1 MDIGD
6 FKRDLERGKPAEQ
19 FAASYF
25 KKYYANCTDVS
36 ENQAYFKID
45 TDFIVNADKWEVK
58 QNLVIAEKGK
68 PGEFFRIELYRDD
81 KPKGW
86 WWYCKANKYFF
97 VNAELTKAII
107 INNDDAFKNFI
118 NNAIENE
125 SHGYYDDFRYDRK
138 KDNYYG
144 KITIVKSM
152 RIYTEFLEDA
162 GVNFQRVV
170 TRRK

>member
-1 MDIGD
+1 MAVGD
-6 FKRDLERGKPAEQ
+6 FYKDLERGKPAEQ
-19 FAASYF
+19 FF
-25 KKYYANCTDVS
+25 EKYCSKNNLNCIDVRNNP
-36 ENQAYFKID
+36 EYQNID
-45 TDFIVNADKWEVK
+45 SDFIADNKTWEVK

-97 VNAELTKAII
+97 ANDTLTKAII
-107 INNDDAFKNFI
+107 IDNDDGFKNFI
-118 NNAIENE
+118 NNAIEHE
-125 SHGYYDDFRYDRK
+125 SHEYYDDFRYDHK

-144 KITIVKSM
+144 KITTVISM
-152 RIYTEFLEDA
+152 RVYTEFLEDA
-162 GVNFQRVV
+162 GVNFKRVV